1 MKKILSLLLAICVLL
16 GLAACGK
23 PADGTASGD
32 ANAHTSSTAEPEVE
46 PMNNILSV
54 AQLQLTDG
62 TGGMSYVVTLKDE
75 GFIII
80 DGGIGNK
87 YYSKHSATLFDYIFS
102 RTPKGQKPVIL
113 GWFATHFHNDHVENT
128 AEFLIEYADKL
139 DVRGFYI
146 NSAGKNNYDDR
157 QTAMEE
163 LVSEAMNCYPDVEP
177 HYLKR
182 GEKIEF
188 PHCTVDVLM
197 TSANLGSDKAT
208 DPNSVSAIFK
218 MNFDTG
224 KSFLVTGDTTLKR
237 VIALF
242 DEKSEYYLP
251 LEDLNCDI
259 YQVPH
264 HGRPLGTQPE
274 AAQLKKCLEK
284 LDIKIAFFPV
294 PRSQMQSVEYY
305 TSNLWA
311 DYYYLIN
318 KSGAEIF
325 HHTQTVTVN
334 MEDLTCTF
342 Y

>member
-242 DEKSEYYLP
+242 DEKSEY
-251 LEDLNCDI
+251 
-259 YQVPH
+259 
-264 HGRPLGTQPE
+264 
-274 AAQLKKCLEK
+274 
-284 LDIKIAFFPV
+284 
-294 PRSQMQSVEYY
+294 
-305 TSNLWA
+305 
-311 DYYYLIN
+311 
-318 KSGAEIF
+318 
-325 HHTQTVTVN
+325 
-334 MEDLTCTF
+334 
-342 Y
+342 